1 MNAVAR
7 RYFTQ
12 QSPEKRVL
20 LEKLHALVTKQ
31 VPGATVD
38 IKWGVPF
45 YELDGRRVCALASF
59 KEYVGINFF
68 APPDKLADPKKRLE
82 GSGKANRMLKV
93 HSAKDI
99 DGAAISK
106 WLKASVAAANA

>member
-1 MNAVAR
+1 MNAVVK
-7 RYFTQ
+7 RYFAQ

-20 LEKLHALVTKQ
+20 LEKLDALVTKN
-31 VPGATVD
+31 VPGATVA

-45 YELDGRRVCALASF
+45 YELGGERVCALASF
-59 KEYVGINFF
+59 KEYVAINFF
-68 APPDKLADPKKRLE
+68 APPDKLTDPKKRLE

-99 DGAAISK
+99 DSAAISK
-106 WLKASVAAANA
+106 WLKASVAAARA

>member
-1 MNAVAR
+1 VNAIAK

-20 LEKLHALVTKQ
+20 LEKLHALVAKQ
-31 VPGATVD
+31 VPGATVE

-45 YELDGRRVCALASF
+45 YELGGKRVCALASF

-68 APPDKLADPKKRLE
+68 APPGKLADPKKRLE
-82 GSGKANRMLKV
+82 GSGQANRMLKV
-93 HSAKDI
+93 WSAKDI
-99 DGAAISK
+99 DSAAIAK
-106 WLKASVAAANA
+106 WLKASVAAASA